1 MPMPRL
7 RGFRLWL
14 VVFNAVL
21 LPALAIAALIW
32 RDDIL
37 QALMDPKVPYAIY
50 KPPPAPDYATVLQS
64 PEPDRKRIQ
73 ESLRTLDK
81 YNGPIDG
88 NLESDATVKAIQD
101 WQKGRGTNPVGV
113 TRIER
118 KRQGGAG
125 DARRCLSQCD

>member
-21 LPALAIAALIW
+21 LPALAIAALIC

-50 KPPPAPDYATVLQS
+50 KPPPAPHYSRAAAWALEPGPSS
-64 PEPDRKRIQ
+64 PGDPPADVFFVHPTTYDRGKQ
-73 ESLRTLDK
+73 W
-81 YNGPIDG
+81 NGPYDSRSG
-88 NLESDATVKAIQD
+88 SAVLAHT
-101 WQKGRGTNPVGV
+101 
-113 TRIER
+113 
-118 KRQGGAG
+118 
-125 DARRCLSQCD
+125 